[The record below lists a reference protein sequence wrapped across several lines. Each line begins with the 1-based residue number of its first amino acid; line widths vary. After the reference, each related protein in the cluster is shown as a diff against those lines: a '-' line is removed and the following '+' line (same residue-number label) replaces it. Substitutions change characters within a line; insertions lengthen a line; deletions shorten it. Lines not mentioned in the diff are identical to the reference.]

1 MKIILAIVTVCVI
14 AVSLPQIALA
24 QGSLAGNAN
33 LAVQITEARKA
44 NAALMRQYTWNSRTE
59 LLEQGQVK
67 DIRLELVNYGPDG
80 QLQRTLLNDQGA
92 SMPRGFLR
100 RHMAEDA
107 KKKMEQ
113 YLGGLRSVLEQY
125 TLPSAGKVLDFMNQA
140 TMSGPDAGGL
150 FLMAGRNVVMAG
162 DSLSVWTDAAT
173 RQTRK
178 IVVETLFQGDT
189 VDLTATF
196 KTLGS
201 GLTYVAY
208 AEVSV
213 PAKQMTLQVQNFDY
227 NRNN

>member
-1 MKIILAIVTVCVI
+1 MQMA
-14 AVSLPQIALA
+14 A
-24 QGSLAGNAN
+24 
-33 LAVQITEARKA
+33 QITEARRA
-44 NAALMRQYTWNSRTE
+44 NATLMRQYTWNSRTE
-59 LLEQGQVK
+59 LMEQGQVK

-80 QLQRTLLNDQGA
+80 QLQRTLVNDQGA

-100 RHMAEDA
+100 KHMAEEAA
-107 KKKMEQ
+107 KKTEQ
-113 YLGGLRSVLEQY
+113 YISGLRGLLEQY

-140 TMSGPDAGGL
+140 TTSVPDAGGL
-150 FLMAGRNVVMAG
+150 FVMMGRNVVAPG

-178 IVVETLFQGDT
+178 IVVETIFQGDT

-201 GLTYVAY
+201 GLTYMAY
-208 AEVSV
+208 AEVNV
-213 PAKQMTLQVQNFDY
+213 PSKQMTLQVQNFDY

>member
-1 MKIILAIVTVCVI
+1 MKIILAIVTVCLI

-24 QGSLAGNAN
+24 QGTLAGNAN

-44 NAALMRQYTWNSRTE
+44 NVALMRQYTWNSRTE
-59 LLEQGQVK
+59 LTEQGQVK

-100 RHMAEDA
+100 KHMAEDA

-178 IVVETLFQGDT
+178 IVVETQFQGDT

-196 KTLGS
+196 KTLSS

-208 AEVSV
+208 AEVNV